1 MDTMGGGTVDDRTA
15 AEAAAGMRS
24 VLAAIDEGQLSCSTA
39 YRNRLQSAAA
49 VLEIL
54 DQTSFIVPPEYTA

>member
-1 MDTMGGGTVDDRTA
+1 
-15 AEAAAGMRS
+15 MRS